1 MWSFFGFDF
10 DLTNFYT
17 QSRGVLFY
25 YEIRR
30 YFVFFIYYC
39 MKMNTKNCF
48 IYTYIWLDGY
58 TPEPNLRGK
67 DKIIEGKKQL
77 KDLPLW
83 SFDGSSTKQAK
94 GSFSDCLLKPVKMIP
109 DPTRERSFLVMCEVL
124 NPDGSPHAS
133 NTRAMLEKTNN
144 KTNWYGLEQEYVLMK
159 NGRPYGFPNDPKK
172 FPKPQG
178 EYYCG
183 IGNENISGR
192 AIMEE
197 HTEIC
202 LQAGIPLTGTNAEVL
217 LGQWEFQLFGQNGEC
232 DTADL
237 FWLARYILIRIAED
251 YGLEVNFHPKPL
263 TKGDWNGSGLH
274 TNFSTKKMREI
285 GGNKLFE
292 SIYKVFK
299 KNHKTH
305 IANYGSDNHLRLTGK
320 HETQSI
326 HVFSTGVADRGAS
339 IRIPLS
345 TDKTHKGYLEDRRP
359 ASNGDPYKIL
369 NVISKSL
376 KEAKAW

>member
-1 MWSFFGFDF
+1 
-10 DLTNFYT
+10 
-17 QSRGVLFY
+17 
-25 YEIRR
+25 
-30 YFVFFIYYC
+30 
-39 MKMNTKNCF
+39 MNTKNCF

-58 TPEPNLRGK
+58 TPEPHLRAK
-67 DKIIEGKKQL
+67 DKIIEGSKQL
-77 KDLPLW
+77 KDLPIW

-109 DPTRERSFLVMCEVL
+109 DPIRERSFLVMCEVL
-124 NPDGSPHAS
+124 NPDGSPHTS
-133 NTRAMLEKTNN
+133 NTRAKLAKINN
-144 KTNWYGLEQEYVLMK
+144 KSNWYGLEQEYVLMK
-159 NGRPYGFPNDPKK
+159 NGRPYGFPSDPKK

-183 IGNENISGR
+183 IGSENISGR
-192 AIMEE
+192 IVMEE

-274 TNFSTKKMREI
+274 TNFSTKKMREV
-285 GGNKLFE
+285 GGAKLFE

-299 KNHKTH
+299 KNHKAH
-305 IANYGSDNHLRLTGK
+305 IENYGSDNHLRLTGK

-326 HVFSTGVADRGAS
+326 HVFSIGVSDRGAS

-345 TDKTHKGYLEDRRP
+345 TDKHHKGYLEDRRP

-369 NVISKSL
+369 GVISKSL